1 MMETGKIIKYTLQ
14 DLLRSRITL
23 SYAAFLLIVGFV
35 VFNLDVNVTKG
46 ILSLVNVILLVVPL
60 VSIIFS
66 TIHMYNSSEFTE
78 LLLARPL
85 MRKSILTGQF
95 LGLSAA
101 MSVAVLLG
109 LGVPVLLYSADL
121 TGITLIFSA
130 VLLTI
135 IFVSI
140 AMLAAVATR
149 DKAKGIGISILLWF
163 FFTLIYDGIVL
174 WILFRFN
181 DYPLENPMLL
191 MTALNPVDLTRILL
205 LLEIDLS
212 AFMGYTGALYKDHF
226 GTSTGIII
234 TVVILLSWIIIPMF
248 FAVRIFSK
256 KDI

>member
-1 MMETGKIIKYTLQ
+1 METGKIIKYTLQ

>member
-1 MMETGKIIKYTLQ
+1 MKGTAKIIKYTLQ
-14 DLLRSRITL
+14 DLLRSRVTI

-35 VFNLDVNVTKG
+35 VFNLDTDVTKG
-46 ILSLVNVILLVVPL
+46 ILSLVNIILLVVPL

-85 MRKSILTGQF
+85 ERRRILIGQF

-101 MSVAVLLG
+101 MSSALLTG
-109 LGVPVLLYSADL
+109 LGIPVLLYSPNE
-121 TGITLIFSA
+121 TGITLLISA
-130 VLLTI
+130 LLLTI

-140 AMLAAVATR
+140 AMLASVATR
-149 DKAKGIGISILLWF
+149 DKAKGIGIAILLWF

-205 LLEIDLS
+205 LLQIDLS

-226 GTSTGIII
+226 GTSTGMII
-234 TVVILLSWIIIPMF
+234 TAVTLLCWIITPMF

>member
-1 MMETGKIIKYTLQ
+1 MKGTGKIIKYTLQ
-14 DLLRSRITL
+14 DLLRSRVIL
-23 SYAAFLLIVGFV
+23 SYTTFLLIVGFV

-46 ILSLVNVILLVVPL
+46 ILSLVNIILLVVPL

-85 MRKSILTGQF
+85 MRKRILTGQF
-95 LGLSAA
+95 IGLSTA
-101 MSVAVLLG
+101 MSIAVLVG
-109 LGVPVLLYSADL
+109 LGIPVLLYSANL
-121 TGITLIFSA
+121 TGLTLLFSA
-130 VLLTI
+130 VLLSI

-140 AMLAAVATR
+140 AMLASVATR
-149 DKAKGIGISILLWF
+149 DKAKGIGIALLLWF

-212 AFMGYTGALYKDHF
+212 AFMGYTGALYKDHY
-226 GTSTGIII
+226 GTTTGIII
-234 TVVILLSWIIIPMF
+234 TAAILFCWIIIPMF